1 MAMGVKTFGTTGVE
15 LCVIGQGTWNMPES
29 GAALR
34 EAQQALRRG
43 IELGMRHIDT
53 AEMYGTGRVEELV
66 GDAIAGIA
74 RERLFITTKVLPSNA
89 SYAGTLRSAE
99 SSLRRL
105 RCDYLDLYLLHW
117 PGSHPLEETMGA
129 LRALVEQGKTR
140 FVGVSNFEAEEMLA
154 AASHLGQV
162 PLACNQ
168 VLYHLDERGVEHEVV
183 PAARRAGIAVV
194 AYTPF
199 GRGSFL
205 RGGARRRQTLETI
218 ARKHGATLRQ
228 VVLAFLT
235 AGAQLFAIPKAA
247 RLGHVEENAAAG
259 SLELDAGDLAAID
272 AAFPR
277 GRLGRFATL

>member
-1 MAMGVKTFGTTGVE
+1 MRVKPFGKTGVD

-29 GAALR
+29 GAGLR
-34 EAQQALRRG
+34 EAQRALRRG
-43 IELGMRHIDT
+43 IELGMTHIDS
-53 AEMYGTGRVEELV
+53 AEMYGAGRVEELV
-66 GDAIAGIA
+66 GDAIAGIE

-89 SYAGTLRSAE
+89 TYAGTLQAAERS
-99 SSLRRL
+99 LQRL

-117 PGSHPLEETMGA
+117 PGSHPLEETMSA

-140 FVGVSNFEAEEMLA
+140 FVGVSNFEAGEMLEA
-154 AASHLGQV
+154 AAHLGDV

-168 VLYHLDERGVEHEVV
+168 VLYHLDERGIEHEVL

-205 RGGARRRQTLETI
+205 RGRGRRREALDAVAT
-218 ARKHGATLRQ
+218 KHRATPRQ

-235 AGAQLFAIPKAA
+235 AEPELFAIPKAA
-247 RLGHVEENAAAG
+247 RLEHVEENAAAG
-259 SLELDAGDLAAID
+259 ALELDAGDLAAID
-272 AAFPR
+272 AVFPR
-277 GRLGRFATL
+277 GRLGPLATL